1 MELFTS
7 FDFLYC
13 SDFKFSVFKK
23 PSFKTPLGG
32 ILTLITLALTV
43 VTAFYFGKDLYYR
56 TNPKLTY
63 NKIVPETYPSFNLTK
78 DNFLLYFQ
86 IQDGTGVPL
95 PAEPNLYFHIYY
107 FQAKVVNGLGNPII
121 YNTVYLNS
129 TTCDLSL
136 VSNATFYN
144 LKKMGQFKC
153 LNLSNPDSQM
163 NGYQTG
169 GYWDGEFV
177 NYFYMELSYC
187 QGFTNNNNGT
197 NCTDSE
203 QLYNFLYQGGR
214 QITMNL
220 FLQSGSII
228 EDMLYNPLKTDYSV
242 HFYDIDVNLQTSNK
256 ATFFFEQMNL
266 QDDKGI
272 ILPVLENLSTFS
284 LKSES
289 VVNVNIQGTNATE
302 NYYASVLFQTAIY
315 FSKTTSQYTRSFM
328 KLQDLTAQ
336 VGGFING
343 IIIIFQIFMK
353 VFQNVEIKKII
364 INNIFDVNAS
374 SLLDKEEELSIRR
387 IDISSSFKHS
397 HQTVLPLTP
406 KSKEMINLD
415 AGHDHKLNQA
425 VNAKPND
432 SVIINHIAGG
442 SNNESNQ
449 VIEKRDEFPKSL
461 SMKMRE
467 EEDKFEISQFDIPYL
482 TLLKN
487 ACCKRCL
494 NEENLKTLSLIS
506 YADNYI
512 EKKLDI
518 AYYLKLLINFEYLLK
533 MILTKEER
541 LLFNFTKKPPLKIP
555 KSDEVSKLLDKEK
568 KNGLEEFYKNNKKKK
583 NLDRKKSIVNY
594 LNPTVLDYI
603 SKDDKVVKKNNHL
616 QIKFN

>member
-256 ATFFFEQMNL
+256 ATFFFEQMTL
-266 QDDKGI
+266 C
-272 ILPVLENLSTFS
+272 T
-284 LKSES
+284 
-289 VVNVNIQGTNATE
+289 IQ
-302 NYYASVLFQTAIY
+302 
-315 FSKTTSQYTRSFM
+315 
-328 KLQDLTAQ
+328 
-336 VGGFING
+336 
-343 IIIIFQIFMK
+343 
-353 VFQNVEIKKII
+353 
-364 INNIFDVNAS
+364 
-374 SLLDKEEELSIRR
+374 
-387 IDISSSFKHS
+387 
-397 HQTVLPLTP
+397 
-406 KSKEMINLD
+406 
-415 AGHDHKLNQA
+415 
-425 VNAKPND
+425 
-432 SVIINHIAGG
+432 
-442 SNNESNQ
+442 
-449 VIEKRDEFPKSL
+449 
-461 SMKMRE
+461 
-467 EEDKFEISQFDIPYL
+467 
-482 TLLKN
+482 
-487 ACCKRCL
+487 
-494 NEENLKTLSLIS
+494 
-506 YADNYI
+506 
-512 EKKLDI
+512 
-518 AYYLKLLINFEYLLK
+518 
-533 MILTKEER
+533 
-541 LLFNFTKKPPLKIP
+541 
-555 KSDEVSKLLDKEK
+555 
-568 KNGLEEFYKNNKKKK
+568 
-583 NLDRKKSIVNY
+583 
-594 LNPTVLDYI
+594 
-603 SKDDKVVKKNNHL
+603 
-616 QIKFN
+616 